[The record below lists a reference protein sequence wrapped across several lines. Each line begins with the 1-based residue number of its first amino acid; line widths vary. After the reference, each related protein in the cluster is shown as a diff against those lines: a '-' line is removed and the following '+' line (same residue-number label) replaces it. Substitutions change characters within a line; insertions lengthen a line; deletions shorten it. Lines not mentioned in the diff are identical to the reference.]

1 MMRRL
6 AILAAVVSTVCGA
19 VLVKRDIPDE
29 NRCLQASKLEEEDLY
44 DPTLRVACQSLV
56 IINARILLRI
66 LILVLR
72 LCKIQDCM
80 AKVETTTFLWSKTSC
95 VAAATCDGVSESI
108 VACLTTLMG

>member
-1 MMRRL
+1 VSSLLIEPPPSFILDILVTAKSMMRRL

-56 IINARILLRI
+56 IISARISLHI
-66 LILVLR
+66 LILVLHLR
-72 LCKIQDCM
+72 FKIAWQR
-80 AKVETTTFLWSKTSC
+80 
-95 VAAATCDGVSESI
+95 
-108 VACLTTLMG
+108 